1 MLIGKFRL
9 NRMSARSKQTYTDWM
24 FGGLMFLLCAGLTV
38 LQYRWTGEI
47 ANAELIRL
55 RSNLDEQSRALAHAF
70 DAELSDSCSQ
80 LLPPRDD
87 FASQTRDASLL
98 ARFKSWKATNPRPI
112 FNRIALA
119 VPVQNELQLSLLDQK
134 SGQFIHTNWP
144 GQWSA
149 LQENLTDKL
158 TGGSPPFSDR
168 RGVLLEF
175 PLFDSTQPR
184 GGPLESADI
193 HWLILELDLA
203 YARDVWLPELVG
215 KYLNPDGRAFN
226 EALVETS
233 GYNSSVLYSSQTNGS
248 SAGASTVSVPFN
260 MQGRS
265 GNNSRGPPPAEPWL
279 LEAWPHP
286 GVLEAIVSA
295 SRRRNLAVAVLLNL
309 LMLTTGIVLVRHTRR
324 SRQLAEAQMNFVA
337 NVSHELRTP
346 LTVIR
351 GAAHNLKRGVVH
363 ERSQIEQYSGLIIQ
377 HAEQL
382 TDMIEQ
388 LLELAG
394 AKKNRAA
401 LARKPVALA
410 EVLKDAIAAA
420 EHDTQTAGCF
430 VQFEAPTPLPL
441 VSGDASA
448 LRRVFQNL
456 ITNAAKHGGDG
467 KWVGVT
473 AAVVNGENAPAVEVR
488 VADRGTG
495 ISESEQAEIFK
506 PFARGALAK
515 ATQVRGSGLGLSLVH
530 EIVELHQGS
539 VSVSSKPGH
548 GATFIVRLP
557 VSGGQNK

>member
-9 NRMSARSKQTYTDWM
+9 NRMSARNKQTYTDWM

-55 RSNLDEQSRALAHAF
+55 RGNLDEQSRALARAF
-70 DAELSDSCSQ
+70 DAELSDSCDH
-80 LLPPRDD
+80 LLPPRED
-87 FASQTRDASLL
+87 FASQTREAALL
-98 ARFKSWKATNPRPI
+98 ARFKSWKATSPRPI
-112 FNRIALA
+112 FSRIALA
-119 VPVQNELQLSLLDQK
+119 VPAQNELQLSLLDQK

-144 GQWSA
+144 DQWSA
-149 LQENLTDKL
+149 LRENLTDKL
-158 TGGSPPFSDR
+158 TGGSPPFNDG
-168 RGVLLEF
+168 RGALLEF
-175 PLFDSTQPR
+175 PLFDSAQPR
-184 GGPLESADI
+184 GGPLEAADI

-203 YARDVWLPELVG
+203 YARDIWLPELAG
-215 KYLNPDGRAFN
+215 KYLNPDRRAFN
-226 EALVETS
+226 DVLVETS

-248 SAGASTVSVPFN
+248 RAEASAVSVHFN
-260 MQGRS
+260 LQGRS
-265 GNNSRGPPPAEPWL
+265 GNNSRGPPQNGRWL
-279 LEAWPHP
+279 LEAWYRP
-286 GVLEAIVSA
+286 GVLEATVSA

-324 SRQLAEAQMNFVA
+324 SRQLAEAQMDFVA

-351 GAAHNLKRGVVH
+351 GAAYNLKRGVVH
-363 ERSQIEQYSGLIIQ
+363 QRSQIEQYSGLIIQ

-401 LARKPVALA
+401 LARKPVALD
-410 EVLKDAIAAA
+410 EVLKDAVAAA

-430 VQFEAPTPLPL
+430 VQFEVPSPLPL

-467 KWVGVT
+467 KWVGVS

-515 ATQVRGSGLGLSLVH
+515 ARQVRGSGLGLSLVH

-539 VSVSSKPGH
+539 VSVSSKSGH

-557 VSGGQNK
+557 VSDGQTK